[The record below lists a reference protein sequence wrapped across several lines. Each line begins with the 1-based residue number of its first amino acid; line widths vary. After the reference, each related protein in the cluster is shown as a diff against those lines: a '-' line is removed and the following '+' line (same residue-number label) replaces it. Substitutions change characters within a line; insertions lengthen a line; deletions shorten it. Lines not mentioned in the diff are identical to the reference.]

1 MAGTIQVS
9 AILCSPTTNLIVIII
24 IITTTTTN
32 IAPNIF
38 GCLTVFASLYRIALV
53 LLF

>member
-1 MAGTIQVS
+1 MNEAVFYRTEMTSLYDKSVFVRLEI
-9 AILCSPTTNLIVIII
+9 AIF
-24 IITTTTTN
+24 
-32 IAPNIF
+32 F

>member
-24 IITTTTTN
+24 IITTTTN